1 MTITFTLSAPGLS
14 DLVLNVDPY
23 AVDAYDLGHPLPRE
37 VTEDAPGT
45 DGKLDT
51 TTLEAERIIT
61 IRLSQHPWTWAE
73 TLALKAF
80 TRQDLRPTITIVQ
93 DGAPDLV
100 ATVRASQFS
109 QPVSTVQQANRSRE
123 PVLQWVC
130 PSGILESSAL
140 HEETI
145 VPGADT
151 TGGLELGTTLEFGST
166 LEFPLVDPPGTSV
179 LSNAGDRAAHPII
192 RLFGP
197 FGDEG
202 NASDETEIANVTT
215 GKSLVFAGTAVAA
228 GDYLEVNFR
237 AKTILLNG
245 VSTQSKYDRLVFP
258 DSSWWTLR
266 PGENEIAFRPDTFS
280 GNAQMLVLWR
290 DAYS

>member
-1 MTITFTLSAPGLS
+1 MQFTLQAPGLNS
-14 DLVLNVDPY
+14 LVLTDDPY
-23 AVDAYDLGHPLPRE
+23 QVYYYDPGAPSPRE
-37 VTEDAPGT
+37 VVEDAPAA
-45 DGKLDT
+45 DGVLDT
-51 TTLEAERIIT
+51 TTLEGERTIT
-61 IRLSQHPWTWAE
+61 LGVAVVPQTFAAVQ
-73 TLALKAF
+73 ALKAF
-80 TRQDLRPTITIVQ
+80 TRQDLRPTLTIEFA
-93 DGAPDLV
+93 GAPDLV
-100 ATVRASQFS
+100 ATGRLVPFGDPFNDTDFAADRRL
-109 QPVSTVQQANRSRE
+109 VEVQMRVQA
-123 PVLQWVC
+123 
-130 PSGILESSAL
+130 GILESSTL
-140 HEETI
+140 HEATI

-151 TGGLELGTTLEFGST
+151 TGGLEFGTTLEFGSA

-179 LSNAGDRAAHPII
+179 LSNAGDRAALPII